1 MSKISEY
8 VKSQKDRLKIR
19 EKFVDLN
26 KQTTQAKK
34 LNKQQIL

>member
-1 MSKISEY
+1 MSEISEY
-8 VKSQKDRLKIR
+8 VKSQKDIRLKIR

-34 LNKQQIL
+34 AE